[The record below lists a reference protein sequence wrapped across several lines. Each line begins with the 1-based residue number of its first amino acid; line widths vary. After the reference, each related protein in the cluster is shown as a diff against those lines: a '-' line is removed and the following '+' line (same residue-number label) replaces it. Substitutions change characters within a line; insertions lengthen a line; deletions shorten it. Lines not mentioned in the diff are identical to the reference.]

1 MQPDTDGYIVPL
13 LAGWQLTVS
22 AVDGQSI
29 AWLTNN
35 RVGTGFYETVLA
47 GELFLELKRLGY
59 MPTVYHDGGDGPP
72 LVLFHAAQPDRAPYI
87 WEPKSGRVY
96 QAGAPA
102 SAGRG

>member
-35 RVGTGFYETVLA
+35 RVATGFYETVLA
-47 GELFLELKRLGY
+47 GELFLDLKRLGY

-72 LVLFHAAQPDRAPYI
+72 LVLFHAARPGAVPYV
-87 WEPKSGRVY
+87 W
-96 QAGAPA
+96 APA
-102 SAGRG
+102 AGHVFPVGDL